1 MKRLFDVLAA
11 GLGLIVLWP
20 VILLTAI
27 AVRLNSPG
35 PGILAQRRVGR
46 DGRQFTCYKLRTMH
60 RNTAQVPTHQVGASA
75 LTSIGGFLRR
85 SKLDELPQ
93 LLNVL
98 RGDMSLVGPRPCL
111 PTQAELIEA
120 RSRLG
125 ALGVLPGV
133 TGLAQIQGVDMSDP
147 QRLAGIDAQYAR
159 TRTFGGDLIIILRT
173 LTGSGMNADPA
184 RGDLARERRN
194 ADG

>member
-1 MKRLFDVLAA
+1 MKRAFDVLAA

-35 PGILAQRRVGR
+35 PGILAQRRIGR
-46 DGRQFTCYKLRTMH
+46 DGREFTCYKLRTMH
-60 RNTAQVPTHQVGASA
+60 QNTAQVPTHQVGVSA

-173 LTGSGMNADPA
+173 LTGSGMGADPA

>member
-1 MKRLFDVLAA
+1 MKRAFDVLAA

-35 PGILAQRRVGR
+35 PGILAQRRIGR
-46 DGRQFTCYKLRTMH
+46 DGREFTCYKLRTMH

-173 LTGSGMNADPA
+173 LTGSGMGADPA

>member
-1 MKRLFDVLAA
+1 MKRVFDVLAA
-11 GLGLIVLWP
+11 GLGLIFLWP

-35 PGILAQRRVGR
+35 PGILAQRRIGR

-60 RNTAQVPTHQVGASA
+60 QNTAQVPTHQVGVSA

-147 QRLAGIDAQYAR
+147 ARLAAIDAQYAR
-159 TRTFGGDLIIILRT
+159 TRTFGGDLLIILRT